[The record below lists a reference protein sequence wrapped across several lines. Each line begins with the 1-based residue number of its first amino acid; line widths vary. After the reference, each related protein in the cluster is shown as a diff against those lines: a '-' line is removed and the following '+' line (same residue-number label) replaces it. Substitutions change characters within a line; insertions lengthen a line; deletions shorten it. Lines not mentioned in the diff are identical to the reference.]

1 MKAGVSHGFFRCA
14 KDFHFLGANIGDSF
28 SEPVTDKLAKE
39 ILRISQK
46 LVPVR
51 TGALRATGRVVMT
64 RQAISKYRRGKEVR
78 YGDSR
83 VRYANVVEFGR
94 MSFAPFAPRLYL
106 TRANQQV
113 MMKNKKIA
121 KKDLKKVIRK
131 GIKRRY

>member
-121 KKDLKKVIRK
+121 KNDLKKVIRK